1 VKPTPGR
8 PIPPEVKRRLAELVG
23 LGLTYDEAARAVEI
37 SSKSADRIMAD
48 PSYRKIANDGRRERE
63 SMAGQAAAVVRD
75 LLNATNTDGT
85 PNQELRR
92 KGAELF
98 IKNPKLLDAED
109 APDDTMLPGVVLR
122 FPRAEPGSVYRDA
135 AGVLRGRP
143 FDESAPVVF
152 SDADLYRP
160 EDHSATP

>member
-8 PIPPEVKRRLAELVG
+8 PIPPEVKRRLAEIVG
-23 LGLTYDEAARAVEI
+23 LGLTYEEAARAVEI
-37 SSKSADRIMAD
+37 SPKSADRIMSD

-92 KGAELF
+92 RGAELF

-109 APDDTMLPGVVLR
+109 APDDTMLPGVILL
-122 FPRAEPGSVYRDA
+122 FPRPKFQGEH
-135 AGVLRGRP
+135 
-143 FDESAPVVF
+143 APVTF
-152 SDADLYRP
+152 SQDDLAP
-160 EDHSATP
+160 VAP